1 MFGVD
6 ISGNQPGD
14 ILSKISF
21 DFAIVKATGN
31 PNTNGYAWN
40 YVNPK
45 MKQQADEALA
55 KTGCLG
61 LYCFAWG
68 KDAIQEADFFVDTI
82 KDYIGKAIPFLD
94 YEAPFSNQNR
104 REWCR
109 TFVRRVKERTGST
122 VGIYASSSVINAQ
135 NLVGLAQE
143 ENCLLWSANYYLGY
157 KVISGYSTSG
167 MKMAIPGSDLWQFTS
182 SGRLN
187 GYSGNLDLNECNFSA
202 EQWRS
207 YASGKSDSPAQ
218 PDSSPVNDA
227 GLWYRAHVQN
237 LGWLDPVHDGMI
249 AGTEGESLRLESLQ
263 INPPE
268 GVELNVKLHIA
279 FKGWVTYEGIK
290 HGDSLENQLVIGTV
304 GESLQAEAIEFDV
317 VKNDT
322 GKELRYQVHIAD
334 YGTMNPIDAPYT
346 AGTVGISKAIESI
359 RIELV

>member
-6 ISGNQPGD
+6 ISGNQPAD
-14 ILSKISF
+14 ILSKIPC

-68 KDAIQEADFFVDTI
+68 KDAITEADFFVDTI

-122 VGIYASSSVINAQ
+122 VGIYASSSVISAQ
-135 NLVGLAQE
+135 NLKGLCE
-143 ENCLLWSANYYLGY
+143 EEGCLLWSANYYKGY
-157 KVISGYSTSG
+157 QVISGYDTSG
-167 MKMAIPGSDLWQFTS
+167 MKMAIGGSDLWQFTS

-187 GYSGNLDLNECNFSA
+187 GYSGNLDLDECYFTA
-202 EQWRS
+202 EQWKA
-207 YASGKSDSPAQ
+207 YASGKTT
-218 PDSSPVNDA
+218 DA
-227 GLWYRAHVQN
+227 PTNYPTSFPKGEIMFRLLNETTKKHLFTENEAERDALVGN
-237 LGWLDPVHDGMI
+237 GWEY
-249 AGTEGESLRLESLQ
+249 EGEAWKGTLATPIFRLYNPAKDDRMLT
-263 INPPE
+263 INE
-268 GVELNVKLHIA
+268 EERDALINDGYT
-279 FKGWVTYEGIK
+279 FEGISGYSD
-290 HGDSLENQLVIGTV
+290 GDVPIYRLFHPVT
-304 GESLQAEAIEFDV
+304 GE
-317 VKNDT
+317 
-322 GKELRYQVHIAD
+322 H
-334 YGTMNPIDAPYT
+334 MWT
-346 AGTVGISKAIESI
+346 ASEEERNALIESGWRDEGI
-359 RIELV
+359 GFYAVMV

>member
-6 ISGNQPGD
+6 ISGNQPAD
-14 ILSKISF
+14 ILSKIPF

-40 YVNPK
+40 YVNPL
-45 MKQQADEALA
+45 MRQQADEALA

-68 KDAIQEADFFVDTI
+68 KDAITEADFFVDTI

-157 KVISGYSTSG
+157 KVITGYSTSG
-167 MKMAIPGSDLWQFTS
+167 MNMAIPGSDLWQFTS
-182 SGRLN
+182 SGRLD
-187 GYSGNLDLNECNFSA
+187 GYSGNLDLDEAFMTKGQWQAHAAGTGVNLSRSVQMYTPNGTDAQKFALDWSEDRTHVMLTNIRFGLALDVYGASNENGAMVWGYTPNGSDAQLWEIIPVPGDYFPESA
-202 EQWRS
+202 RPVELAPMCAPDKRLDVAGGSTENGAKLCIHERNGTSAQQW
-207 YASGKSDSPAQ
+207 YIFDDG
-218 PDSSPVNDA
+218 N
-227 GLWYRAHVQN
+227 GLWELIN
-237 LGWLDPVHDGMI
+237 NG
-249 AGTEGESLRLESLQ
+249 AG
-263 INPPE
+263 N
-268 GVELNVKLHIA
+268 KL
-279 FKGWVTYEGIK
+279 
-290 HGDSLENQLVIGTV
+290 
-304 GESLQAEAIEFDV
+304 AID
-317 VKNDT
+317 
-322 GKELRYQVHIAD
+322 
-334 YGTMNPIDAPYT
+334 MPW
-346 AGTVGISKAIESI
+346 
-359 RIELV
+359 